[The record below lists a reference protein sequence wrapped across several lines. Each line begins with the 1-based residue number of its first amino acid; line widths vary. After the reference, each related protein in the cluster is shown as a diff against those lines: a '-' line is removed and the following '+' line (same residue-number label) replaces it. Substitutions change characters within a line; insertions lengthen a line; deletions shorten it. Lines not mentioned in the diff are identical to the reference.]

1 MRCDPHAHSAVPMQ
15 ADAPCGEC
23 RAADGAPAVRQA
35 PECPGPPP
43 RGRRGST
50 SDRGGGEASR
60 LGGELGPH
68 WHRDLRAPRA
78 PPLSARVGACRRARD
93 RRAWYSVG
101 SARMWAGLVQRR
113 QRSQVVQGTR
123 RLFCTAPRCTTRPRR
138 SPALSPAVSKA
149 PGQATL
155 SAASAYRV
163 ARSSAARTR
172 GLQQVQ
178 WWSSIPGRNQVLQ
191 PQRGA
196 R

>member
-1 MRCDPHAHSAVPMQ
+1 MRPTRAQRRPDAGGRAVWRVQ
-15 ADAPCGEC
+15 SGGRRAG
-23 RAADGAPAVRQA
+23 RAAGAGVPWPPAARAARLDV
-35 PECPGPPP
+35 
-43 RGRRGST
+43 
-50 SDRGGGEASR
+50 RGGGEASR

-101 SARMWAGLVQRR
+101 SARMWAGWG
-113 QRSQVVQGTR
+113 QVVQGAR

-149 PGQATL
+149 PGRATL